1 MDNTAFHV
9 FIEDSGIVHRGVL
22 YAGMLHPETMSIRSP
37 TEEMCEEWD

>member
-22 YAGMLHPETMSIRSP
+22 EARMIHRETVSIRTP
-37 TEEMCEEWD
+37 TEVMNEDWD